1 MTTHTDSNADADD
14 WRRVLAQDP
23 VMAGLIETH
32 GAVTLTPADD
42 PFERLCVSIINQ
54 QLSTASANAIRERV
68 FALFEDE
75 DLAPATLLA
84 ADTDALREAGLSR
97 TKVEYLRNTAEAFRD
112 RDLSRERL
120 SSLSN
125 EAVVSELTEI
135 KGIGEW
141 SAEMFLIFA
150 LGREDVL
157 PLGDLAIRRGLATLY
172 DVEERGEMRTVA
184 EPWRPYRSYGTLY
197 VWRSYES

>member
-1 MTTHTDSNADADD
+1 MNTDD
-14 WRRVLAQDP
+14 WKRVLSRDP
-23 VMAGLIETH
+23 VMAGLVETH
-32 GAVTLTPADD
+32 GAVTLTPAENA
-42 PFERLCVSIINQ
+42 FERLCVSIINQ
-54 QLSTASANAIRERV
+54 QLSTASAEAIRERV
-68 FALFEDE
+68 FGLFDG
-75 DLAPATLLA
+75 DLTPAGVLA
-84 ADTDALREAGLSR
+84 VDSEPLRDAGLSR
-97 TKVEYLRNTAEAFRD
+97 TKVEYLRNTAVAFRD

-125 EAVVSELTEI
+125 EAVVDELTRI

-157 PLGDLAIRRGLATLY
+157 PLGDLAIRRGLASLY
-172 DVEERGEMRTVA
+172 DVTERDEMRTVA

-197 VWRSYES
+197 VWRAYES